1 MSNLHEFANLYTP
14 RQPLTPIPRWI
25 GKRMARNSFAIL
37 RWLAIFIFVSAG
49 VKVSW
54 DVWHMLLFEMS
65 ALNTDAYIYLT
76 VGRGILNGLR
86 PYTDLFESK
95 PPGIFYLNALSLWLT
110 NGTFLLR
117 MLQAGNLLSLPI
129 VLIGFVWF
137 RERTW
142 NWRTGAMLFTAFI
155 MGCLLALGAEENA
168 PGLQTEVFGV
178 LPSVLYALSISGRPD
193 WKRTIFSGTCIFFA
207 VILREPFILGIL
219 AAALGEQNIERI
231 SSFLRLSGAHRWSV
245 GFAISAN
252 VWIAPT
258 VPACL
263 PPRHAQ

>member
-1 MSNLHEFANLYTP
+1 
-14 RQPLTPIPRWI
+14 
-25 GKRMARNSFAIL
+25 
-37 RWLAIFIFVSAG
+37 
-49 VKVSW
+49 
-54 DVWHMLLFEMS
+54 MLFFEMS

-142 NWRTGAMLFTAFI
+142 NCAHRSNALHGFHHGMSAGV
-155 MGCLLALGAEENA
+155 GCRGNA

-207 VILREPFILGIL
+207 VILESRLFWESSQQRFWRAKHRENFF
-219 AAALGEQNIERI
+219 I
-231 SSFLRLSGAHRWSV
+231 SSSFRRSSLERW
-245 GFAISAN
+245 F
-252 VWIAPT
+252 
-258 VPACL
+258 CYFC
-263 PPRHAQ
+263 